1 MKTITLPS
9 GTYAV
14 DPILD
19 GFEIIEKPSS
29 NVAFVGTSMLEH
41 KIYVQFKNGSGYMY
55 SEVDYD
61 TLSFVPIA
69 ESIGKFISS
78 KVVKQF
84 PSEKVDGAMITPVIL
99 VTAPDYLKL
108 KSKADQW
115 DALDNKL
122 ADLYGEGDD
131 DNEQETD
138 LCDIGEI
145 AATAFGY
152 L

>member
-19 GFEIIEKPSS
+19 GFDIIEKPSS
-29 NVAFVGTSMLEH
+29 NVAFVATDILAN
-41 KIYVQFKNGSGYMY
+41 KLYVQFKNGSGYMY
-55 SEVDYD
+55 SEVDCD
-61 TLSFVPIA
+61 VMCALSA
-69 ESIGKFISS
+69 ALSIGSFIS
-78 KVVKQF
+78 KYVVKHF
-84 PSEKVDGAMITPVIL
+84 PSEKVLETLISPVIL
-99 VTAPDYLKL
+99 LTPKDYLKL
-108 KSKADQW
+108 KSKSDKW
-115 DALDNKL
+115 DALDIKL
-122 ADLYGEGDD
+122 AGIYGDGDD